1 MSSLGLSLV
10 SAVSHATWLTEAAT
24 MLVCAATAAALAVQ
38 TRRRAAATRELAVLT
53 ERVAEFKQ
61 AALIDHVTGLKN
73 RTAFSRDLE
82 VLLEEADPG
91 EIAVLF
97 LDLDR
102 FKEVNDTLGHKVGDG
117 LL

>member
-1 MSSLGLSLV
+1 MSALAHSLAASLLGA
-10 SAVSHATWLTEAAT
+10 SALTEGAT
-24 MLVCAATAAALAVQ
+24 ILVCAATAALLAGQ
-38 TRRRAAATRELAVLT
+38 TRRRRAAERELVSLT

-82 VLLEEADPG
+82 TLLAEAEPG

-102 FKEVNDTLGHKVGDG
+102 FKEVND
-117 LL
+117 